1 MALIFPSRL
10 DLFHAAVSLC
20 FQPQLLIDVSRIG
33 YCPMSI
39 SIDVVI
45 LPALIRQSRLLG
57 WRNRGPLK
65 DGDHLPLIVQVHD
78 DIGPADEFSVY
89 EELRDRRPVG
99 ML

>member
-20 FQPQLLIDVSRIG
+20 FQPQLLIDVSSIG
-33 YCPMSI
+33 YCQRSI
-39 SIDVVI
+39 SIAVVI
-45 LPALIRQSRLLG
+45 LPALIRPSGLLG
-57 WRNRGPLK
+57 WRHRGSLK

-78 DIGPADEFSVY
+78 DIGPADEFSVH
-89 EELRDRRPVG
+89 EKLRDRRPVG